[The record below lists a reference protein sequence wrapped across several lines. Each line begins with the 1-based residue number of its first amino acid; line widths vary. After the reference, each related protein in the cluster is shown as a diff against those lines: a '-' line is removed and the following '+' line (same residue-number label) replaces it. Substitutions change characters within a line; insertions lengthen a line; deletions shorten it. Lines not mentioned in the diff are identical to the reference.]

1 MKKFTTIFIP
11 CLLLLSVYA
20 TTNAQEWQ
28 KLAPPKTGK
37 IWVQPTQNEPAQPV
51 WGHAKGLQVGLS
63 PCPAPGDYYASIPL
77 TWVTKML
84 R

>member
-1 MKKFTTIFIP
+1 MHRNGK
-11 CLLLLSVYA
+11 S
-20 TTNAQEWQ
+20 WRRQ
-28 KLAPPKTGK
+28 KQARYG
-37 IWVQPTQNEPAQPV
+37 QPTQNEPAQPV